1 MLLVLGRILTHVA
14 LPTASGKLSDFLIKQ
29 WFADQGIYNIAM
41 EFWLHPGQ
49 TYLGF
54 AQNPSKYEVMFRFDQ
69 EGLTLVLISVGM
81 THLPRWY
88 CGAVFE

>member
-1 MLLVLGRILTHVA
+1 
-14 LPTASGKLSDFLIKQ
+14 
-29 WFADQGIYNIAM
+29 M

-69 EGLTLVLISVGM
+69 EGFNFGSDLSWNDSLTPVD
-81 THLPRWY
+81 